1 MDRTDLSLILG
12 AFSAIAVFSNP
23 AAAQPA
29 AAFVA
34 GVPVGQRR
42 RSPP

>member
-12 AFSAIAVFSNP
+12 AFSAIAVFSSP
-23 AAAQPA
+23 VAAQLA

-34 GVPVGQRR
+34 GVLVGQRR